1 MKQPEGNKP
10 HYSHQGEGHSA
21 EPASAVIQLP
31 VYGMTC
37 QSCAHTVRTALSRIP
52 GVAAVSVDLE
62 KGEASVSCDP
72 SLVDRDALSR
82 KVEDVGYRVS
92 AETASKPGIKDTDLR
107 RRLVL
112 YIGIGLAVVILGAL
126 AFRYAQN
133 LYMSPGTVGNLI
145 DLFATISPVSL
156 GLAFLF
162 GLAVAFAPST
172 YAMAPAVMGYV
183 TGAKQGSRL
192 GAMKLSLGFVA
203 GLATVDMIIGA
214 LFAAGGA
221 IAIQAISSRLPL
233 WYAIITIT
241 LVLMALIV
249 FRVWRP
255 RFPSFIPKMRQ
266 VRSLT
271 GAYFLGVPF
280 GLMACPACTPLLL
293 PLALGAAATGQPVYG
308 AALMGAF
315 AIGRGIPLTIL
326 GTYTAAFQKMTGGA
340 RSYVHWMERVVG
352 ILLLA
357 GAVWFFMEFLRVGG
371 ASGLF

>member
-1 MKQPEGNKP
+1 
-10 HYSHQGEGHSA
+10 
-21 EPASAVIQLP
+21 
-31 VYGMTC
+31 
-37 QSCAHTVRTALSRIP
+37 
-52 GVAAVSVDLE
+52 VSVDLE

-92 AETASKPGIKDTDLR
+92 AETASKSGIKDTDSR

-133 LYMSPGTVGNLI
+133 LYLSPGSIGNLI

-183 TGAKQGSRL
+183 TGAKQSSRL

-203 GLATVDMIIGA
+203 GLATVDMVIGA

-249 FRVWRP
+249 LRVWRP
-255 RFPSFIPKMRQ
+255 RFPAFIPKMRQ
-266 VRSLT
+266 VRSFT

-280 GLMACPACTPLLL
+280 GLMACPVCTPLLL
-293 PLALGAAATGQPVYG
+293 PLALGAAATGQPLYG

-326 GTYTAAFQKMTGGA
+326 GTYTAAFQKMGGT
-340 RSYVHWMERVVG
+340 RSYVPWVERVVG

-357 GAVWFFMEFLRVGG
+357 GAGWFFWQFLQVGG
-371 ASGLF
+371 VFGLF